1 MNLTKVRE
9 VYNIIGVMSGTS
21 LDGIDIAHIT
31 FTFSKKWNFDL
42 KNFKTFSYPLSWKK
56 KLKNSINI
64 KPNELNSLDKLYT
77 EFLATKINL
86 FIKKYNIKKLDAV
99 SSHGHTVF
107 HKPEHGITVQI
118 GNLAELSNLINQKV
132 VVNFREQDVKLG
144 GQGAP
149 LVPIGDKLLFS
160 EYKYF
165 LNLGG
170 FANLSL
176 KDNKNFIAYDICA
189 VNTVLNNLSLKLGR
203 DYDFDGNFAKKGNI
217 IVELLNELNKID
229 FYKKS
234 SPKSLAVEWNKKFI
248 WPLINK
254 YKSYSINDLLRTYVE
269 HISIHISKA
278 FKKKQKVLVTGGG
291 AFNKFLISKIK
302 NKSLAKFVIP
312 KPEIINYKEAIIFG
326 FLGVLKLRNEINCLS
341 SITGAKKDHSS
352 GVIFEL
358 KK

>member
-1 MNLTKVRE
+1 
-9 VYNIIGVMSGTS
+9 MSGTS
-21 LDGIDIAHIT
+21 LDGIDIAYIT
-31 FTFSKKWNFDL
+31 FKFSKKWNFDL
-42 KNFKTFSYPLSWKK
+42 KKFKTFPYPISWKE
-56 KLKNSINI
+56 KLKDSINI
-64 KPNELNSLDKLYT
+64 NSNELRILDKQYT
-77 EFLATKINL
+77 EFLAAKINL
-86 FIKKYNIKKLDAV
+86 FIKNYNIKKLDAV
-99 SSHGHTVF
+99 CSHGHTVF
-107 HKPEHGITVQI
+107 HKPEQGITIQI
-118 GNLAELSNLINQKV
+118 GNLEELSSLINYKV

-160 EYKYF
+160 KYKYF

-176 KDNKNFIAYDICA
+176 NEEEKFIAYDICA
-189 VNTVLNNLSLKLGR
+189 VNTILNNLSFKLGK
-203 DYDFDGNFAKKGNI
+203 DYDFNGNFAKRGNI

-234 SPKSLAVEWNKKFI
+234 NPKSLAVEWNKKFI

-269 HISIHISKA
+269 HISIQISRV

-291 AFNKFLISKIK
+291 AFNKFLISEIK

>member
-1 MNLTKVRE
+1 
-9 VYNIIGVMSGTS
+9 MSGTS
-21 LDGIDIAHIT
+21 LDGIDIAYIT
-31 FTFSKKWNFDL
+31 FNFSKKWNFDL
-42 KNFKTFSYPLSWKK
+42 KKFKTFPYPISWKE

-64 KPNELNSLDKLYT
+64 NPNELKSLDKLYT

-86 FIKKYNIKKLDAV
+86 FIKNHKIKKLDAV

-107 HKPEHGITVQI
+107 HNPEQGITIQI
-118 GNLAELSNLINQKV
+118 GNLEDLSSLINKKII
-132 VVNFREQDVKLG
+132 VNFREQDVKLG

-149 LVPIGDKLLFS
+149 LVPIGDKLLFP
-160 EYKYF
+160 EYKCF

-176 KDNKNFIAYDICA
+176 KEEKNFIAYDICA
-189 VNTVLNNLSLKLGR
+189 VNTILNNLSLKLGK
-203 DYDFDGNFAKKGNI
+203 DYDFNGNFAKKGNI

-234 SPKSLAVEWNKKFI
+234 NPKSLAVEWNKKFI

-269 HISIHISKA
+269 HISIQISRV
-278 FKKKQKVLVTGGG
+278 FKKNQKVLVTGGG
-291 AFNKFLISKIK
+291 AFNKFLISEIK

>member
-42 KNFKTFSYPLSWKK
+42 KKFKTFSYPLSWKK

-149 LVPIGDKLLFS
+149 LVPIGDKLLFP
-160 EYKYF
+160 EYKCF

-176 KDNKNFIAYDICA
+176 KEEKDFIAYDICA
-189 VNTVLNNLSLKLGR
+189 VNTVLNNLSFKLGK
-203 DYDFDGNFAKKGNI
+203 DYDFNGNFAKKGNI

-269 HISIHISKA
+269 HISFQISKA
-278 FKKKQKVLVTGGG
+278 FKKNEKVLVTGGG

-302 NKSLAKFVIP
+302 NKSLAKFIIP
-312 KPEIINYKEAIIFG
+312 KPEIINFKEAIIFG

-341 SITGAKKDHSS
+341 SITGAIKDHCS

>member
-1 MNLTKVRE
+1 V

-21 LDGIDIAHIT
+21 LDGIDIAYIT
-31 FTFSKKWNFDL
+31 FKLSKKWDFDL
-42 KNFKTFSYPLSWKK
+42 KKFKTFPYPISWKR
-56 KLKNSINI
+56 KLKRSIYL
-64 KPNELNSLDKLYT
+64 KPNELNSLNKLYT
-77 EFLATKINL
+77 EFLANKINL
-86 FIKKYNIKKLDAV
+86 FIKNNGIKEIDAV
-99 SSHGHTVF
+99 CSHGHTVF
-107 HKPEHGITVQI
+107 HKPKKGITVQI
-118 GNLAELSNLINQKV
+118 GNLPELSKLINQKV

-160 EYKYF
+160 EYKCF

-170 FANLSL
+170 FANLSI
-176 KDNKNFIAYDICA
+176 KENKNFIAYDICA
-189 VNTVLNNLSLKLGR
+189 VNTILNNLSLKLGK
-203 DYDFDGNFAKKGNI
+203 DYDFNGNFAKKGNI
-217 IVELLNELNKID
+217 INELFDELNQID

-234 SPKSLAVEWNKKFI
+234 HPKSLAIEWNEKFI

-254 YKSYSINDLLRTYVE
+254 YQSFSIYDLLRTYIE
-269 HISIHISKA
+269 HISFQISSA
-278 FKKKQKVLVTGGG
+278 FSKNQKVLVTGGG
-291 AFNKFLISKIK
+291 VFNKFLISNLKIK
-302 NKSLAKFVIP
+302 SFAKLVIP
-312 KPEIINYKEAIIFG
+312 KSEIINYKEAIIFG

>member
-1 MNLTKVRE
+1 
-9 VYNIIGVMSGTS
+9 MSS
-21 LDGIDIAHIT
+21 
-31 FTFSKKWNFDL
+31 
-42 KNFKTFSYPLSWKK
+42 
-56 KLKNSINI
+56 
-64 KPNELNSLDKLYT
+64 
-77 EFLATKINL
+77 
-86 FIKKYNIKKLDAV
+86 
-99 SSHGHTVF
+99 
-107 HKPEHGITVQI
+107 
-118 GNLAELSNLINQKV
+118 LINQKV

-160 EYKYF
+160 KYKYF

-176 KDNKNFIAYDICA
+176 NEDEKFIAYDICA
-189 VNTVLNNLSLKLGR
+189 VNTILNNLSFKLGK
-203 DYDFDGNFAKKGNI
+203 DYDFNGNFAKRGNI

-254 YKSYSINDLLRTYVE
+254 FNFYSVNDLLRTYVE
-269 HISIHISKA
+269 HISIQISKA
-278 FKKKQKVLVTGGG
+278 FEKNQKVLVTGGG
-291 AFNKFLISKIK
+291 AFNKFLISEIK
-302 NKSLAKFVIP
+302 NKSLAKFIIP
-312 KPEIINYKEAIIFG
+312 EPEIINYKEAIIFG

-358 KK
+358 KKIKIILSKNFYC

>member
-1 MNLTKVRE
+1 
-9 VYNIIGVMSGTS
+9 MSGTS
-21 LDGIDIAHIT
+21 LDGIDVAYIT
-31 FTFSKKWNFDL
+31 FKFSKKWNFDL
-42 KNFKTFSYPLSWKK
+42 KKFKTFPYPLFWKE
-56 KLKNSINI
+56 KLKSSVNI

-86 FIKKYNIKKLDAV
+86 FIEKYNIKKIDAV

-107 HKPEHGITVQI
+107 HKPEKGITVQI
-118 GNLAELSNLINQKV
+118 GNLSELSNLINQKV

-149 LVPIGDKLLFS
+149 LVPIGDMLLFS

-176 KDNKNFIAYDICA
+176 KDSKRFIAYDICA
-189 VNTVLNNLSLKLGR
+189 VNTILNNLSLKLGKEF
-203 DYDFDGNFAKKGNI
+203 DFNGNFAKKGNI
-217 IVELLNELNKID
+217 IKEFLNELNRID
-229 FYKKS
+229 FYQKS
-234 SPKSLAVEWNKKFI
+234 NPKSLAVEWNEKII

-254 YKSYSINDLLRTYVE
+254 YNSYSIYDLLRTYIE
-269 HISIHISKA
+269 HISFQISKA
-278 FKKKQKVLVTGGG
+278 FRKNQKVLVTGGG

-352 GVIFEL
+352 GVIFDL

>member
-42 KNFKTFSYPLSWKK
+42 KKFKTFSYPLSWKK

-149 LVPIGDKLLFS
+149 LVPIGDKLLFP
-160 EYKYF
+160 EYKCF

-176 KDNKNFIAYDICA
+176 KEEKNFIAYDICA
-189 VNTVLNNLSLKLGR
+189 VNTVLNNLSFKLGK
-203 DYDFDGNFAKKGNI
+203 DYDFNGNFAKKGNI

-269 HISIHISKA
+269 HISFQISKA
-278 FKKKQKVLVTGGG
+278 FKKNEKVLVTGGG

-302 NKSLAKFVIP
+302 NKSLAKFIIP
-312 KPEIINYKEAIIFG
+312 KPEIINFKEAIIFG

-341 SITGAKKDHSS
+341 SITGAIKDHCS
-352 GVIFEL
+352 GVIFKL

>member
-1 MNLTKVRE
+1 MNLSKVRQ

-64 KPNELNSLDKLYT
+64 EPNELNSLDKLYT

-149 LVPIGDKLLFS
+149 LVPIGDKLLFP
-160 EYKYF
+160 EYKCF

-176 KDNKNFIAYDICA
+176 KEEKNFIAYDICA
-189 VNTVLNNLSLKLGR
+189 VNTVLNNLSFKLGK
-203 DYDFDGNFAKKGNI
+203 DYDFNGNFAKKGNI

-269 HISIHISKA
+269 HISFQISKA
-278 FKKKQKVLVTGGG
+278 FKKNEKVLVTGGG

-302 NKSLAKFVIP
+302 NKSLAKFIIP
-312 KPEIINYKEAIIFG
+312 KPEIINFKEAIIFG

-341 SITGAKKDHSS
+341 SITGAIKDHCS
-352 GVIFEL
+352 GVIFKL

>member
-1 MNLTKVRE
+1 MNLSKVRE

-42 KNFKTFSYPLSWKK
+42 KKFKTFSYPLSWKK

-149 LVPIGDKLLFS
+149 LVPIGDKLLFP
-160 EYKYF
+160 EYKCF

-176 KDNKNFIAYDICA
+176 KEEKNFIAYDICA
-189 VNTVLNNLSLKLGR
+189 VNTVLNNLSFKLGK
-203 DYDFDGNFAKKGNI
+203 DYDFNGNFAKKGNI

-269 HISIHISKA
+269 HISFQISKA
-278 FKKKQKVLVTGGG
+278 FKKNEKVLVTGGG

-302 NKSLAKFVIP
+302 NKSLAKFIIP
-312 KPEIINYKEAIIFG
+312 KPEIINFKEAIIFG

-341 SITGAKKDHSS
+341 SITGAIKDHCS
-352 GVIFEL
+352 GVIFKL

>member
-1 MNLTKVRE
+1 MNLSKVRE

-64 KPNELNSLDKLYT
+64 KSNELNSLDKLYT

-203 DYDFDGNFAKKGNI
+203 DYDFDGNFAKKGEI
-217 IVELLNELNKID
+217 IMELLNELNKID
-229 FYKKS
+229 FYEKPN
-234 SPKSLAVEWNKKFI
+234 PKSLAVEWNEKVI

-254 YKSYSINDLLRTYVE
+254 YNSHSINNLLRTYIE
-269 HISIHISKA
+269 HISFQISKA
-278 FKKKQKVLVTGGG
+278 FKKNQKVLVTGGG

-302 NKSLAKFVIP
+302 NKSLAKFIIP
-312 KPEIINYKEAIIFG
+312 KPEIINFKEAIIFG